1 VTQVPLGTGIQLRE
15 NRSDRLGIADHI
27 RPDMYVN
34 GSVVRAASSPRLK
47 LDSRLAR
54 AIAAL
59 SCGLVHCSAEPTQ
72 PAGTI
77 AGAGTAAAGS
87 AGSGADPVPVGGSG
101 PAPIGGSALDGG
113 GAGGSGPTAAGGGG
127 MQLAGSAGAGG
138 TTGGAA
144 SSCPDNG
151 FLCDDFEQYAAA
163 SEPTGGWT
171 VTKRGEGQI
180 VVDTT
185 RAFSGTKSL
194 HVSGKMNQDR
204 ANISQPLETESP
216 LYFRFMMYAASY
228 PASSGV
234 HTRLM
239 RIGTE
244 EAASGNPYT
253 SYSLAAYNGVAIE
266 RVNSIYLRDTGT
278 KFNSSNLLN
287 RWVCWEWSVDQSGG
301 MGNVKVKIWVDG
313 GELTLSAA
321 GSSSHGQ
328 TSASWD
334 PIDFKIFMLGLDG
347 YQADPEP
354 ADLWI
359 DDLSVTPERV
369 GCNIPPP

>member
-1 VTQVPLGTGIQLRE
+1 MLASAQTWIMVVGTGLPVMGSGMVLGTATVLPSTFTVTESTG
-15 NRSDRLGIADHI
+15 GGA
-27 RPDMYVN
+27 
-34 GSVVRAASSPRLK
+34 
-47 LDSRLAR
+47 
-54 AIAAL
+54 
-59 SCGLVHCSAEPTQ
+59 
-72 PAGTI
+72 
-77 AGAGTAAAGS
+77 AGTAGLAGT
-87 AGSGADPVPVGGSG
+87 
-101 PAPIGGSALDGG
+101 GG
-113 GAGGSGPTAAGGGG
+113 GAGGGAQRSCSG
-127 MQLAGSAGAGG
+127 
-138 TTGGAA
+138 
-144 SSCPDNG
+144 DG
-151 FLCDDFEQYAAA
+151 FLCDDFEQYAAG
-163 SEPTGGWT
+163 SEPAGGWM

-180 VVDTT
+180 VVDST

-194 HVSGKMNQDR
+194 HVSGRMNQDR
-204 ANISQPLETESP
+204 ANISKPLETESP
-216 LYFRFMMYAASY
+216 SVYFRFMMYATSY

-278 KFNSSNLLN
+278 KFNSSNLLD

-301 MGNVKVKIWVDG
+301 IGNVKVKIWVDDR
-313 GELTLSAA
+313 ELTLSAA

-334 PIDFKIFMLGLDG
+334 PIEFKIFMLGLDG

-359 DDLSVTPERV
+359 DDLLVTPQRV
-369 GCNIPPP
+369 GCNVPPP

>member
-1 VTQVPLGTGIQLRE
+1 
-15 NRSDRLGIADHI
+15 
-27 RPDMYVN
+27 M
-34 GSVVRAASSPRLK
+34 
-47 LDSRLAR
+47 
-54 AIAAL
+54 AL
-59 SCGLVHCSAEPTQ
+59 
-72 PAGTI
+72 
-77 AGAGTAAAGS
+77 AGS
-87 AGSGADPVPVGGSG
+87 
-101 PAPIGGSALDGG
+101 G
-113 GAGGSGPTAAGGGG
+113 GAGGS
-127 MQLAGSAGAGG
+127 AGSSAGS
-138 TTGGAA
+138 TTGGATT
-144 SSCPDNG
+144 SCPDGG
-151 FLCDDFEQYAAA
+151 FLCDDFEQYPAA
-163 SEPTGGWT
+163 SEPAGGWT

-180 VVDTT
+180 VVDST
-185 RAFSGTKSL
+185 RAFSGTRSL
-194 HVSGKMNQDR
+194 HVSGRMNQDR
-204 ANISQPLETESP
+204 ANISKPLETESP
-216 LYFRFMMYAASY
+216 AVYFRFMMYATSY

-287 RWVCWEWSVDQSGG
+287 RWVCWEWSVDRSGG
-301 MGNVKVKIWVDG
+301 MGNVKVNIWVDG
-313 GELTLSAA
+313 RELTLSAA

-328 TSASWD
+328 TSPTWD

-359 DDLSVTPERV
+359 DDLSVTPQRV
-369 GCNIPPP
+369 GCNVPSP

>member
-1 VTQVPLGTGIQLRE
+1 VPRTWSLSAALTL
-15 NRSDRLGIADHI
+15 LIA
-27 RPDMYVN
+27 PAC
-34 GSVVRAASSPRLK
+34 SAPSTSAAS
-47 LDSRLAR
+47 
-54 AIAAL
+54 
-59 SCGLVHCSAEPTQ
+59 G
-72 PAGTI
+72 AGGTTAS
-77 AGAGTAAAGS
+77 AGAATSGSSGASNGGAAGSSAAGNAAAPGGSGGTSGGQFTDGGAAGS
-87 AGSGADPVPVGGSG
+87 AGLAG
-101 PAPIGGSALDGG
+101 PGG
-113 GAGGSGPTAAGGGG
+113 GAGAS
-127 MQLAGSAGAGG
+127 
-138 TTGGAA
+138 GAA
-144 SSCPDNG
+144 QSSCSGNG
-151 FLCDDFEQYAAA
+151 FLCDDFEQYPAA
-163 SEPTGGWT
+163 SEPAGGWT

-194 HVSGKMNQDR
+194 HVTGKMNADR
-204 ANISQPLETESP
+204 ANIAKPMETESP
-216 LYFRFMMYAASY
+216 AVYFRFMMYATSY

-287 RWVCWEWSVDQSGG
+287 RWVCWEWSVDRSGG
-301 MGNVKVKIWVDG
+301 MGNVAVNIWVDG
-313 GELTLSAA
+313 RELTLSAA

-369 GCNIPPP
+369 GCPDAAVSRR